1 MKYSKH
7 LKNRHFGCTKVPG
20 LGDFNPPN
28 INNMGG
34 VKIGQPRELS
44 CCRNVDFLSV
54 WSIKKMLFL
63 FLFFSPLLL
72 RAEAQYFQI
81 SGEKGPKKAPAVNE
95 VVATRMDSLQ
105 TQTPGVMIIPLE
117 MRAKDFEEAFAY
129 LRRMN
134 ATGKVIVKL
143 HNGSQIVDILGIDR
157 LPGGTMLVFK
167 LNSVTGMKYHI
178 VKIEEIDTITNG

>member
-1 MKYSKH
+1 MI
-7 LKNRHFGCTKVPG
+7 F
-20 LGDFNPPN
+20 
-28 INNMGG
+28 
-34 VKIGQPRELS
+34 
-44 CCRNVDFLSV
+44 
-54 WSIKKMLFL
+54 KMFFL
-63 FLFFSPLLL
+63 FLFFTPLLL

-81 SGEKGPKKAPAVNE
+81 SGEKGAKKAPAINE
-95 VVATRMDSLQ
+95 VAAVKMEPERAPS
-105 TQTPGVMIIPLE
+105 PGVMIIPLE

-134 ATGKVIVKL
+134 AAGKIIVKL